1 MALSFTKAVREKV
14 FIKTLLSGA
23 SGSGKSVSALR
34 MATGIARK
42 CDGKIAMIG
51 TESSRD
57 LYYSNEYDYDL
68 LQLEDPFTPEKYM
81 EAIDAAVDAGYKVLI
96 IDSMSHEWKYLNDV
110 HDKMPGNSF
119 QNWGKLKP
127 RHNAFMEKILQ
138 APIHTICT
146 ARGKDEWVL
155 EEDDKGKKVPKKV
168 GLGAQQDK
176 NITYEF
182 TVSLMIDQNTH
193 VASTDKDNT
202 HLFDGT
208 FNMITERDGEKL
220 YEWAN
225 TGEAHKEKPKNVYET
240 AEISDVDMLKDIKKE
255 IVEMCVTLGG
265 TKNKDMMTLIKE
277 YVPSGNPNAIKSI
290 DAAKE
295 LYDKMKNIKPI
306 EQ

>member
-1 MALSFTKAVREKV
+1 MALSFVKAVREKV
-14 FIKTLLSGA
+14 FIKVLLSGA

-42 CDGKIAMIG
+42 CNGRIAMIG

-81 EAIDAAVDAGYKVLI
+81 EAIDAAVEAGYQVLI
-96 IDSMSHEWKYLNDV
+96 IDSMTHEWKYLNDV

-119 QNWGKLKP
+119 QNWGTLKP

-155 EEDDKGKKVPKKV
+155 EENEKGKKVPKKV
-168 GLGAQQDK
+168 GLGTQQDK

-182 TVSLMIDQNTH
+182 TVSLVIDQNTH

-202 HLFDGT
+202 HIFDGGY
-208 FNMITERDGEKL
+208 NMITEKDGDKL

-225 TGEAHKEKPKNVYET
+225 TGEAHREKPKNEYSTPVVSPDE
-240 AEISDVDMLKDIKKE
+240 MLKDVKKE
-255 IVEMCVTLGG
+255 IVQMCVDLGG
-265 TKNKDMMTLIKE
+265 TKNSDMMDLIKG
-277 YVPSGNPNAIKSI
+277 YVPSGNPNAIK
-290 DAAKE
+290 DLDTAKE
-295 LYDKMKNIKPI
+295 LLNKLNSIQPV
-306 EQ
+306 

>member
-1 MALSFTKAVREKV
+1 MALSFVKAVREKV
-14 FIKTLLSGA
+14 FIKVLLSGA

-34 MATGIARK
+34 MATGIAKK
-42 CDGKIAMIG
+42 CNGRIAMIG

-68 LQLEDPFTPEKYM
+68 LQLEDPFTPEKYI

-96 IDSMSHEWKYLNDV
+96 IDSLSHEWKCLNDQ

-119 QNWGKLKP
+119 QNWGTLKP
-127 RHNAFMEKILQ
+127 RHSAFMEKILQ

-155 EEDDKGKKVPKKV
+155 EENEKGKKVPKKV

-182 TVSLMIDQNTH
+182 TVSIVIDQNTH

-202 HLFDGT
+202 HIFDGIY
-208 FNMITERDGEKL
+208 NMITEKDGEKL
-220 YEWAN
+220 YDWAN
-225 TGEAHKEKPKNVYET
+225 TGEVHKERPKNKYST
-240 AEISDVDMLKDIKKE
+240 AVMTPEEMLKDIKKE
-255 IVEMCVTLGG
+255 IIQMCVELGG
-265 TKNKDMMTLIKE
+265 TKNEDMMSLIKE
-277 YVPSGNPNAIKSI
+277 YVPSGNPNAIKKLES
-290 DAAKE
+290 AKE
-295 LYDKMKNIKPI
+295 LLNRMKSIKPV
-306 EQ
+306 E

>member
-1 MALSFTKAVREKV
+1 MALSFVKAVREKV
-14 FIKTLLSGA
+14 FIKALLSGA

-34 MATGIARK
+34 MATGIANK
-42 CDGKIAMIG
+42 CKGKIAMIG

-68 LQLEDPFTPEKYM
+68 LQLEDPFTPEKYI

-96 IDSMSHEWKYLNDV
+96 IDSLSHEWKYLNDI

-127 RHNAFMEKILQ
+127 RHSLFMEKILQ

-155 EEDDKGKKVPKKV
+155 EENEQGKKIPKKV

-182 TVSLMIDQNTH
+182 TVSLVIDQNTH

-208 FNMITERDGEKL
+208 YNMITEKDGEKL
-220 YEWAN
+220 YDWAN
-225 TGEAHKEKPKNVYET
+225 TGEAHKEKPKNEYTSVD
-240 AEISDVDMLKDIKKE
+240 ISDEDMLKSIKKE
-255 IVEMCVTLGG
+255 IVQMCVDLGG
-265 TKNKDMMTLIKE
+265 TKNTDMMNLIKS
-277 YVPSGNPNAIKSI
+277 YVPSGNPNAIKNL
-290 DAAKE
+290 DNAKE
-295 LYDKMKNIKPI
+295 LLNNLKNVKPI
-306 EQ
+306 N